1 MSNTVIQLKYSAATG
16 NTPTALANG
25 ELAINTYDG
34 KIFYRGGASNTIQ
47 SITRY
52 TGPAGLDTEL
62 QFNDAGSLGGSQNLT
77 FNKTTS
83 VLTVAGTVRAN
94 IHSNDGTDLFVFAN
108 GAYNTANAAFIKAN
122 NAFANTTGTFNGTL
136 SVSETF
142 KSLQS
147 IGDEGGQI
155 DLATAATNQSLVG
168 GTVSIDI
175 FQNKFRIFESG
186 GTNRGVYIDIANSAS
201 TGVGTNLLQPSTS
214 TDGWARNQANA
225 AFISANTIQ
234 TYVTSANANIS
245 LLQSYVT
252 TANANITAAFAAANA
267 ATATDTTQNNS
278 ITAAFVA
285 ANSSGVYANG
295 SFITANSAGV
305 YANGAFARANNS
317 LNVQAGGAVTGNL
330 TITGNLTV
338 LTLATVPSLNVTTTI
353 TTGSGTGGVISGAN
367 TVYSNVF
374 VANTSGYFQFADG
387 TKQYTANSGGGTTD
401 TFARNQANAA
411 FAFANTISAGSV
423 DTFARNQANAA
434 FSAANTAQST
444 ATSAQGTATSA
455 ASDASFALST
465 ACTAQTSATTAND
478 TATSA
483 FIQANAA
490 FIKANTGTSSSD
502 YFPTGDWGNLT
513 DAITSAF
520 GEDTIVMYDCRV
532 EPVTPRG
539 YLLSKDF
546 GYVA

>member
-1 MSNTVIQLKYSAATG
+1 MSNTVIQLKFSAVSG

-34 KIFYRGGASNTIQ
+34 KLFYRGGASNTVQ

-108 GAYNTANAAFIKAN
+108 GAYNTANAAF
-122 NAFANTTGTFNGTL
+122 L
-136 SVSETF
+136 
-142 KSLQS
+142 
-147 IGDEGGQI
+147 
-155 DLATAATNQSLVG
+155 
-168 GTVSIDI
+168 
-175 FQNKFRIFESG
+175 
-186 GTNRGVYIDIANSAS
+186 
-201 TGVGTNLLQPSTS
+201 
-214 TDGWARNQANA
+214 
-225 AFISANTIQ
+225 
-234 TYVTSANANIS
+234 
-245 LLQSYVT
+245 
-252 TANANITAAFAAANA
+252 AANA
-267 ATATDTTQNNS
+267 STATDTTQNNS
-278 ITAAFVA
+278 ITAAFTA
-285 ANSSGVYANG
+285 ANSASVYANG
-295 SFITANSAGV
+295 AFITANSAGV

-387 TKQYTANSGGGTTD
+387 TKQYTANSGGGGTTD

-444 ATSAQGTATSA
+444 ATSAQGTASSA

-490 FIKANTGTSSSD
+490 FIKANTGTGNASFAD
-502 YFPTGDWGNLT
+502 YFPTGDWGTLT
-513 DAITSAF
+513 DATTSAF
-520 GEDTIVMYDCRV
+520 GEDLTVLYDCRV
-532 EPVTPRG
+532 DPITPKN
-539 YLLSKDF
+539 YLLTKDF
-546 GYVA
+546 GYLA